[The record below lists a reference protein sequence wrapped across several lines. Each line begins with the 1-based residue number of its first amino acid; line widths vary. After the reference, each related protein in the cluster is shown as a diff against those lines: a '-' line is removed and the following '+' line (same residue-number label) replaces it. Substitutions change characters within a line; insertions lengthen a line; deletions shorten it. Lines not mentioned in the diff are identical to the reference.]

1 MKGLMIKD
9 GRLMITQ
16 GKILLGIA
24 AFMLVISYLQ
34 GDDFPQF
41 AASYS
46 IIMMTIFTISTVS
59 YDEYDNGIK
68 YLLVLPV
75 ERRTYVREKYLFG
88 MLMACIAWVICSLTG
103 IAGAIIRNVDGLGEY
118 LISSLSVV
126 FMAVLLLGIFLPVVF
141 YFGAEKG
148 RGIYSGM
155 LARVFL
161 AVIAYFKL
169 KWNVMLM
176 ENAEFQQILAI
187 VSSKPLLFAA
197 VGVIL
202 YLGILAV
209 AYRYAVKI
217 MEHREFS

>member
-1 MKGLMIKD
+1 MKGLLIKD

-16 GKILLGIA
+16 GKMLLGIGV
-24 AFMLVISYLQ
+24 FMIICSFLQ
-34 GDDFPQF
+34 GDSFPQF

-88 MLMACIAWVICSLTG
+88 ILMSCTIWCICSLLG
-103 IAGAIIRNVDGLGEY
+103 IASAVVKNADGLGEY

-126 FMAVLLLGIFLPVVF
+126 LISVLLLGIFLPVVF

-148 RGIYSGM
+148 RGIYTGA
-155 LARVFL
+155 LACIFF
-161 AVIAYFKL
+161 AAIAFFKL
-169 KWNVMLM
+169 KWNVALM
-176 ENAEFQQILAI
+176 ENEWFRQIL
-187 VSSKPLLFAA
+187 SMMGHNRFLFITAGA
-197 VGVIL
+197 VI
-202 YLGILAV
+202 YLGILAA
-209 AYRYAVKI
+209 AYGCAVKI
-217 MEHREFS
+217 MERREF

>member
-16 GKILLGIA
+16 GKMFLGIA
-24 AFMLVISYLQ
+24 AFMLVSSYLQ
-34 GDDFPQF
+34 GDAFPQF

-75 ERRTYVREKYLFG
+75 DRRAYVREKYLFG
-88 MLMACIAWVICSLTG
+88 ILMACIAWIICSLTG
-103 IAGAIIRNVDGLGEY
+103 IAGAMIRNADGLGEY

-126 FMAVLLLGIFLPVVF
+126 LMSILLLGIFLPIVF

-148 RGIYSGM
+148 RGIYTGM
-155 LARVFL
+155 LACIFL
-161 AVIAYFKL
+161 AAIAFFKL
-169 KWNVMLM
+169 KWNVALM
-176 ENAEFQQILAI
+176 ENAVFQQMLAV

-197 VGVIL
+197 AGVIL
-202 YLGILAV
+202 YLGILAT
-209 AYRYAVKI
+209 AYRCAVKI
-217 MEHREFS
+217 MERREF

>member
-16 GKILLGIA
+16 GKMLLGIA
-24 AFMLVISYLQ
+24 AFMLVSSYLQ

-75 ERRTYVREKYLFG
+75 DRRAYVREKYLFG
-88 MLMACIAWVICSLTG
+88 ILIACIAWVICSLTG
-103 IAGAIIRNVDGLGEY
+103 IAGAVIRNTDGLGEY

-126 FMAVLLLGIFLPVVF
+126 LMSVLLLGIFLPIVF

-148 RGIYSGM
+148 RGIYTGM
-155 LARVFL
+155 LACIFL
-161 AVIAYFKL
+161 AAIAFFKL
-169 KWNVMLM
+169 KWNVALM
-176 ENAEFQQILAI
+176 ENAAFQQILAV

-197 VGVIL
+197 AGVIL
-202 YLGILAV
+202 YLGILAA
-209 AYRYAVKI
+209 AYRCAVKI
-217 MEHREFS
+217 MEQREF